1 MCVLPAFSQNVLGRP
16 ISIHE
21 AVSHLSYTHV
31 VLEAPMVSMNRQ
43 LAKEHPIH
51 ALFAPHVEGT
61 ALINWGAHEVNILSC
76 PNLKPHHVACCRRPR
91 VLGKRTLLADE
102 YTR

>member
-1 MCVLPAFSQNVLGRP
+1 MCSRLGLAVFDVLLLPCAIDRP

-61 ALINWGAHEVNILSC
+61 ALINWGAHEVLCGMYALYSR
-76 PNLKPHHVACCRRPR
+76 CR
-91 VLGKRTLLADE
+91 
-102 YTR
+102 

>member
-1 MCVLPAFSQNVLGRP
+1 MPRLFVEVNHVLHFSPFCATFSRP

-61 ALINWGAHEVNILSC
+61 ALINWGAHEVGVG
-76 PNLKPHHVACCRRPR
+76 PEPQTYAVACCCRR
-91 VLGKRTLLADE
+91 E
-102 YTR
+102 YIFST

>member
-1 MCVLPAFSQNVLGRP
+1 MAVPTHRLCFPSRIHALFSWL

-61 ALINWGAHEVNILSC
+61 ALINWGAHEVKIYS
-76 PNLKPHHVACCRRPR
+76 
-91 VLGKRTLLADE
+91 T
-102 YTR
+102 